1 MVDFYV
7 IPIQKALLV
16 GLLHHLEV
24 LLDVTVEDLAAE
36 GLFGQLDIGRFVFLF
51 GLGLFLLFNRLDVLG
66 LGYSE
71 FVLELDDFLG
81 FLDALVAAEVGTH
94 FL

>member
-1 MVDFYV
+1 MIDFYV
-7 IPIQKALLV
+7 IPIQKTLLV

-36 GLFGQLDIGRFVFLF
+36 GLFGELDVGWFVFLF
-51 GLGLFLLFNRLDVLG
+51 GLGLFLLFDRLDVLG

-71 FVLELDDFLG
+71 FVFELDHFLG
-81 FLDALVAAEVGTH
+81 FLDALVAAQVGAY